1 MAVPVTQSIVCPV
14 LIGRQSHLDSLVQ
27 FIEQAYSG
35 HGQTILVSGEAG
47 IGKSRLIAEAIKY
60 TRASHSRTASLIL
73 EGRCFEP
80 DRSLPYAPFLDL
92 LRSFLS
98 SYSPQDL
105 VALLGSAA
113 SE

>member
-60 TRASHSRTASLIL
+60 TRASHSRTASPATLIL

-80 DRSLPYAPFLDL
+80 DRSLPYARFLDL
-92 LRSFLS
+92 LRSFLF
-98 SYSPQDL
+98 
-105 VALLGSAA
+105 
-113 SE
+113 